1 MKITSGRN
9 PLAVGVDYREEY
21 PKVCY
26 QSIQMKEAQPLP
38 LDFTGQTGRCAC
50 FRKVLSALKR
60 FAVKEEMQVSLVLP
74 DMEKE
79 TIEQYMQEACEA
91 GFLREQLQILSE
103 TQSLVSFVME
113 QTPDIWQHRVWLL
126 EFDTD
131 EIKATWLEVN
141 RRAMPML
148 VKAGEPEYWHV
159 GTLLEGSRDEKL
171 AQLAKERFGGGPVS
185 AVFLAGTDFN
195 ARDYKKSRE
204 EICFHRR
211 VFLAEQI
218 HARGACAAA
227 GDQSGKKKYLF
238 LNEQTLLHNV
248 GIRSSISV

>member
-1 MKITSGRN
+1 
-9 PLAVGVDYREEY
+9 
-21 PKVCY
+21 
-26 QSIQMKEAQPLP
+26 
-38 LDFTGQTGRCAC
+38 
-50 FRKVLSALKR
+50 
-60 FAVKEEMQVSLVLP
+60 
-74 DMEKE
+74 MEKE

-171 AQLAKERFGGGPVS
+171 AQLAKERFGGG
-185 AVFLAGTDFN
+185 
-195 ARDYKKSRE
+195 RCR
-204 EICFHRR
+204 
-211 VFLAEQI
+211 
-218 HARGACAAA
+218 
-227 GDQSGKKKYLF
+227 QSF
-238 LNEQTLLHNV
+238 WREQTLMPEI
-248 GIRSSISV
+248 IRKAGKRSVFTGESFWRNRFMPEVPVQQQGTRVERKSIYF

>member
-38 LDFTGQTGRCAC
+38 LDFTGQAGRCAC

-141 RRAMPML
+141 RRPCPCL
-148 VKAGEPEYWHV
+148 
-159 GTLLEGSRDEKL
+159 
-171 AQLAKERFGGGPVS
+171 
-185 AVFLAGTDFN
+185 
-195 ARDYKKSRE
+195 
-204 EICFHRR
+204 
-211 VFLAEQI
+211 
-218 HARGACAAA
+218 
-227 GDQSGKKKYLF
+227 
-238 LNEQTLLHNV
+238 
-248 GIRSSISV
+248 

>member
-159 GTLLEGSRDEKL
+159 GTLLEE
-171 AQLAKERFGGGPVS
+171 
-185 AVFLAGTDFN
+185 AGTKSWHSWPKSGLEV
-195 ARDYKKSRE
+195 ARCRQSFWR
-204 EICFHRR
+204 
-211 VFLAEQI
+211 EQI
-218 HARGACAAA
+218 LMPEIIRKA
-227 GDQSGKKKYLF
+227 GKRSVFTGEFFWRNRFMPEVPVQ
-238 LNEQTLLHNV
+238 QR
-248 GIRSSISV
+248 GIRVERKSIYF

>member
-9 PLAVGVDYREEY
+9 PLAVGGDYREEY

-126 EFDTD
+126 EFDTHAHAC
-131 EIKATWLEVN
+131 EGWRSGILACGNSSGRKQG
-141 RRAMPML
+141 R
-148 VKAGEPEYWHV
+148 KAGTAGQRAVWRWPGV
-159 GTLLEGSRDEKL
+159 GSLSDGN
-171 AQLAKERFGGGPVS
+171 RF
-185 AVFLAGTDFN
+185 
-195 ARDYKKSRE
+195 
-204 EICFHRR
+204 
-211 VFLAEQI
+211 
-218 HARGACAAA
+218 
-227 GDQSGKKKYLF
+227 
-238 LNEQTLLHNV
+238 
-248 GIRSSISV
+248 

>member
-141 RRAMPML
+141 RLESRNTGMWELFWKEAGTKSWHSWPKSGLEVARCRQSFWREQILMPEIIR
-148 VKAGEPEYWHV
+148 KAGKRSVFTGESFWRNRFMPEV
-159 GTLLEGSRDEKL
+159 
-171 AQLAKERFGGGPVS
+171 PV
-185 AVFLAGTDFN
+185 
-195 ARDYKKSRE
+195 
-204 EICFHRR
+204 
-211 VFLAEQI
+211 Q
-218 HARGACAAA
+218 
-227 GDQSGKKKYLF
+227 Q
-238 LNEQTLLHNV
+238 Q
-248 GIRSSISV
+248 GIRVERRSIYF

>member
-159 GTLLEGSRDEKL
+159 GTLLGRK
-171 AQLAKERFGGGPVS
+171 QGRK
-185 AVFLAGTDFN
+185 AGTAGQRAVWRWPGVGSLFW
-195 ARDYKKSRE
+195 R
-204 EICFHRR
+204 
-211 VFLAEQI
+211 EQI
-218 HARGACAAA
+218 LMPEIIRKA
-227 GDQSGKKKYLF
+227 GK
-238 LNEQTLLHNV
+238 
-248 GIRSSISV
+248 RSVFTGESFWRNRFMPEVPVQQQGTRVERKSIYF

>member
-171 AQLAKERFGGGPVS
+171 AQLAKERFGGWPRCRQS
-185 AVFLAGTDFN
+185 FW
-195 ARDYKKSRE
+195 R
-204 EICFHRR
+204 
-211 VFLAEQI
+211 EQI
-218 HARGACAAA
+218 LMPEIIRKA
-227 GDQSGKKKYLF
+227 GKRSVFTGESFWRNRFMPEVPVQ
-238 LNEQTLLHNV
+238 QQ
-248 GIRSSISV
+248 GIRVERRSIYF

>member
-159 GTLLEGSRDEKL
+159 GTLL
-171 AQLAKERFGGGPVS
+171 
-185 AVFLAGTDFN
+185 
-195 ARDYKKSRE
+195 
-204 EICFHRR
+204 
-211 VFLAEQI
+211 
-218 HARGACAAA
+218 
-227 GDQSGKKKYLF
+227 QSF
-238 LNEQTLLHNV
+238 WREQTLMPEIIRKAGKRSVFTGESFWRNRFMPEV
-248 GIRSSISV
+248 PVQQRGIRAERRSIYF

>member
-171 AQLAKERFGGGPVS
+171 AQLAKERFGG
-185 AVFLAGTDFN
+185 L
-195 ARDYKKSRE
+195 
-204 EICFHRR
+204 
-211 VFLAEQI
+211 
-218 HARGACAAA
+218 
-227 GDQSGKKKYLF
+227 QSF
-238 LNEQTLLHNV
+238 WREQTLMPEI
-248 GIRSSISV
+248 IRKAGKRSVFTGESFWRNRFMPEVPVQQQGTRVERKSIYF

>member
-60 FAVKEEMQVSLVLP
+60 FAVKEEIQVSLVLP

-103 TQSLVSFVME
+103 TQSLLYFVME
-113 QTPDIWQHRVWLL
+113 QTPEIWQKRVCLL
-126 EFDTD
+126 EF
-131 EIKATWLEVN
+131 
-141 RRAMPML
+141 
-148 VKAGEPEYWHV
+148 
-159 GTLLEGSRDEKL
+159 
-171 AQLAKERFGGGPVS
+171 
-185 AVFLAGTDFN
+185 
-195 ARDYKKSRE
+195 
-204 EICFHRR
+204 
-211 VFLAEQI
+211 
-218 HARGACAAA
+218 
-227 GDQSGKKKYLF
+227 
-238 LNEQTLLHNV
+238 
-248 GIRSSISV
+248 

>member
-91 GFLREQLQILSE
+91 GCAQPAWRSPPGKRLQRES
-103 TQSLVSFVME
+103 
-113 QTPDIWQHRVWLL
+113 P
-126 EFDTD
+126 
-131 EIKATWLEVN
+131 A
-141 RRAMPML
+141 P
-148 VKAGEPEYWHV
+148 G
-159 GTLLEGSRDEKL
+159 
-171 AQLAKERFGGGPVS
+171 
-185 AVFLAGTDFN
+185 
-195 ARDYKKSRE
+195 
-204 EICFHRR
+204 ICRP
-211 VFLAEQI
+211 
-218 HARGACAAA
+218 
-227 GDQSGKKKYLF
+227 
-238 LNEQTLLHNV
+238 
-248 GIRSSISV
+248 SSWR

>member
-1 MKITSGRN
+1 
-9 PLAVGVDYREEY
+9 
-21 PKVCY
+21 
-26 QSIQMKEAQPLP
+26 
-38 LDFTGQTGRCAC
+38 
-50 FRKVLSALKR
+50 
-60 FAVKEEMQVSLVLP
+60 
-74 DMEKE
+74 
-79 TIEQYMQEACEA
+79 
-91 GFLREQLQILSE
+91 
-103 TQSLVSFVME
+103 ME

-227 GDQSGKKKYLF
+227 G
-238 LNEQTLLHNV
+238 ER
-248 GIRSSISV
+248 RSIYF

>member
-1 MKITSGRN
+1 M
-9 PLAVGVDYREEY
+9 PLEFHRTDR
-21 PKVCY
+21 PVC
-26 QSIQMKEAQPLP
+26 L
-38 LDFTGQTGRCAC
+38 

-60 FAVKEEMQVSLVLP
+60 FAVKEEMHVSLVLP

-159 GTLLEGSRDEKL
+159 GTLLEGSRDEK
-171 AQLAKERFGGGPVS
+171 AGTAGQR
-185 AVFLAGTDFN
+185 AVWRWSGVGSLLAGTDFN
-195 ARDYKKSRE
+195 A
-204 EICFHRR
+204 EIIRKAGKRSAFTGESFWR
-211 VFLAEQI
+211 EQI

-238 LNEQTLLHNV
+238 LNESDTASQLWGSAAIKNGKESDT
-248 GIRSSISV
+248 R